1 MASRFLFVAL
11 ALLLNP
17 LPAHAATG
25 TALGVDPAA
34 SLEAHAAPRTL
45 IVGDDIAIGD
55 RIVTDAAG
63 LVQIRFDD
71 DTLLVVGPHSAL
83 VIEDYLL
90 RADGSAGRLAIDAL
104 AGTFRFVTGNAAK
117 DRYEIALPSGTIGV
131 RGTAFDLHV
140 DSATT
145 SVLAYEG
152 EVLMCATGQDCQPLR
167 ANCGVGQIDTTS
179 ARRLGPE
186 SQNRDNR
193 FFREA
198 FPFAI
203 TQAGLLPAF
212 RLDMPRVAC
221 GIDTP
226 GR

>member
-1 MASRFLFVAL
+1 MASRFLFIAL
-11 ALLLNP
+11 AMFLIP
-17 LPAHAATG
+17 LPADAATG

-34 SLEAHAAPRTL
+34 SLEANSAPRTL
-45 IVGDDIAIGD
+45 VVGDDIAIGD
-55 RIVTDAAG
+55 RIVTDAGG

-90 RADGSAGRLAIDAL
+90 REDGSAGRLAIDAL
-104 AGTFRFVTGNAAK
+104 AGTFRFVTGSAAK

-140 DSATT
+140 DPTKT
-145 SVLAYEG
+145 RVLAYDG

-167 ANCGVGQIDTTS
+167 ANCGIGQIDARS

-186 SQNRDNR
+186 SQNRDSR

-212 RLDMPRVAC
+212 RLDMPRTAC
-221 GIDTP
+221 SLGD
-226 GR
+226 